1 MINIRRRGGIT
12 TFPLLFFVLFGSLYT
27 TRFFSVLF
35 LCRDI
40 SHFIPPLWRLQQQ
53 VFPSTS
59 YLQQSQKTCM
69 FFFFFKRF
77 FFFLSRLQKQKWPI
91 RNSKFGYNRSRML
104 LSTLFLLKGVDFM
117 TSLRKREKRSRP
129 KRETGNYYSFFSS
142 SFFFRVRSYEI
153 ILECRDCTSS
163 LFFFLFRIEKKSERP
178 STWNYTPCFHY
189 SNSFD
194 FFLSF

>member
-142 SFFFRVRSYEI
+142 SFFFG
-153 ILECRDCTSS
+153 LP
-163 LFFFLFRIEKKSERP
+163 F
-178 STWNYTPCFHY
+178 
-189 SNSFD
+189 SFIRNH
-194 FFLSF
+194 FGMS